1 MDLASSIAGWEMWGG
16 FLIFVFGLLAL
27 DLGIFHRQAHEV
39 SLKEAGVWSVV
50 WVALA
55 TAFGVGVFHF
65 FGAQKALE
73 FATGYVIEKALSVDN
88 IFVFVVIFGYFSIP
102 KKHQHRV
109 LFWGILGALLM
120 RGGFIVLGGA
130 LIEKFHWVMYVFGAI
145 LLATGAKLFLQKNE
159 HYDPGKNPVLR
170 IFKRFVPTTTV
181 LAEDRFFVRNQ
192 GRIFATPL
200 FVALL
205 AVEVTDLIFAV
216 DSIPAIFAITQDP
229 FIVFTSNIFAILGLR
244 SLYFLLAGIV
254 DRFVFLKTGLA
265 LVLVFIG
272 AKMLFASFFKIPT
285 AASLA
290 VIAFLIGGSVVLS
303 LFKTRPTHSIDFSS

>member
-1 MDLASSIAGWEMWGG
+1 
-16 FLIFVFGLLAL
+16 
-27 DLGIFHRQAHEV
+27 
-39 SLKEAGVWSVV
+39 
-50 WVALA
+50 
-55 TAFGVGVFHF
+55 
-65 FGAQKALE
+65 
-73 FATGYVIEKALSVDN
+73 
-88 IFVFVVIFGYFSIP
+88 
-102 KKHQHRV
+102 
-109 LFWGILGALLM
+109 M

-145 LLATGAKLFLQKNE
+145 LLATGAKLFFQKNE

-254 DRFVFLKTGLA
+254 DRFVYLKTGLA